1 MSLLAQEDLVAAA
14 QEEPTR
20 RQEYMERQELL
31 ILVVEVG
38 VVVLAR
44 VIRAAQAA
52 LVLSFSNTHQP

>member
-44 VIRAAQAA
+44 VIRAAQVA
-52 LVLSFSNTHQP
+52 LV